1 VSRLISRRGLVIGG
15 AAAAGTLVTGCARVD
30 SKWPAPAVLDAA
42 DALTRGA
49 QRLLLGQRPLAREL
63 SLADISA
70 HFPLSGTFMPKADT
84 YKRLLDEEFAS
95 WRLRVHGLVE
105 RPLALSLAELRALP
119 SRTQITLHQCDE
131 GWSAVAQW
139 TGVPLARVL
148 GLAGLQKRARYAVFH
163 CLDQVELDGNY
174 YYESLDLLDATH
186 PQTILAYG
194 MNGKPLPVQHGAP
207 LRLRVELQIGY
218 KNAKYVDR
226 IEVVDSLGSIGKGRG
241 GWWEDFDHAIW
252 YAGL

>member
-1 VSRLISRRGLVIGG
+1 MSRLITRRGLILGG
-15 AAAAGTLVTGCARVD
+15 TAAAGGLLTGCARID
-30 SKWPAPAVLDAA
+30 NTWPAPAVLNSA
-42 DALTRGA
+42 DAFTRRA

-63 SLADISA
+63 SVADISA
-70 HFPLSGTFMPKADT
+70 HFPLSGTYMPGADT
-84 YKRLLDEEFAS
+84 YKRLLEEEFAG
-95 WRLRVHGLVE
+95 WRLRVHGLVD
-105 RPLALSLAELRALP
+105 RPLSLSLADLRALP

-131 GWSAVAQW
+131 GWSAGAQW
-139 TGVPLARVL
+139 TGVPLGGLL
-148 GLAGLQKRARYAVFH
+148 GLAGVQSRARYVVFH

-226 IEVVDSLGSIGKGRG
+226 VEVVDSLASIGKGRG
-241 GWWEDFDHAIW
+241 GWWEDYDHAIW